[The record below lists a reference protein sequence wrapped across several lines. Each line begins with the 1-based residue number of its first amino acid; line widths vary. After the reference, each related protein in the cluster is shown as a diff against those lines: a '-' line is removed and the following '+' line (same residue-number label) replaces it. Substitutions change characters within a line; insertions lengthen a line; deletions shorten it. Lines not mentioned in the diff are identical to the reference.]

1 MNIDISVPEVVELF
15 KEIQIA
21 PEKLFEMMRLDIQ
34 QIAGDYLNALM
45 ESELSIYLNRDRYER
60 CGEDVNHRN
69 GYYPRKFTIKGI
81 GNVDVKVPRDRKGLY
96 STSILPKRNQYEDA
110 VAQDLSIMFLAG
122 ISTRRVG
129 EVLQPILGQ
138 PISPEAVSR
147 VARSLDAEVRRYQ
160 SRRLADTYRYVLLDG
175 NILFRY
181 RKQT

>member
-15 KEIQIA
+15 KEIQVA

-45 ESELSIYLNRDRYER
+45 ESELSIHLNRDRYER

-96 STSILPKRNQYEDA
+96 STSILPNSATVMSIRSR
-110 VAQDLSIMFLAG
+110 QDFGSD
-122 ISTRRVG
+122 
-129 EVLQPILGQ
+129 
-138 PISPEAVSR
+138 
-147 VARSLDAEVRRYQ
+147 RSAE
-160 SRRLADTYRYVLLDG
+160 T
-175 NILFRY
+175 
-181 RKQT
+181 